1 MASINPENTNI
12 NPKERPTRPGAGPGS
27 VCRYARSDIFRGG
40 HIQYRQV
47 YSIYLSCIM
56 INTTDLQELEVSL
69 PGDWLRKDNG
79 DTYSFTTD
87 NMKLRDERLFRDLHV
102 RRKGGQTMSLR
113 YALTIE
119 EDYCGV
125 MLNDD
130 EFIVRRLVK
139 HEDGS
144 AMMEWQDSA
153 GGLIVFDKL
162 PQATV

>member
-1 MASINPENTNI
+1 
-12 NPKERPTRPGAGPGS
+12 
-27 VCRYARSDIFRGG
+27 
-40 HIQYRQV
+40 
-47 YSIYLSCIM
+47 M
-56 INTTDLQELEVSL
+56 INTTDLQELEISL

-87 NMKLRDERLFRDLHV
+87 HMELRDERMFRDLHI
-102 RRKGGQTMSLR
+102 RRSDGQPMSLR

-119 EDYCGV
+119 EDYCGI

-139 HEDGS
+139 HSDGS

-162 PQATV
+162 PQAAWRA

>member
-1 MASINPENTNI
+1 
-12 NPKERPTRPGAGPGS
+12 
-27 VCRYARSDIFRGG
+27 
-40 HIQYRQV
+40 
-47 YSIYLSCIM
+47 M
-56 INTTDLQELEVSL
+56 INTTDLQELEISL

-87 NMKLRDERLFRDLHV
+87 HMELRDERMFRDLHI
-102 RRKGGQTMSLR
+102 RRSEGQPMSLR

-119 EDYCGV
+119 EDYCGI

-139 HEDGS
+139 HSDGS

-162 PQATV
+162 PQAAWRA

>member
-1 MASINPENTNI
+1 
-12 NPKERPTRPGAGPGS
+12 
-27 VCRYARSDIFRGG
+27 
-40 HIQYRQV
+40 
-47 YSIYLSCIM
+47 M
-56 INTTDLQELEVSL
+56 INTTDFQELEVSL

-87 NMKLRDERLFRDLHV
+87 KMELRDERMFRDLHV
-102 RRKGGQTMSLR
+102 RRAGGQPMSLR

-119 EDYCGV
+119 DDYCGI

-139 HEDGS
+139 HGDGS
-144 AMMEWQDSA
+144 AQMEWQDSA

-162 PQATV
+162 PQAARLA

>member
-1 MASINPENTNI
+1 
-12 NPKERPTRPGAGPGS
+12 
-27 VCRYARSDIFRGG
+27 
-40 HIQYRQV
+40 
-47 YSIYLSCIM
+47 M
-56 INTTDLQELEVSL
+56 INTTDLQELEISL
-69 PGDWLRKDNG
+69 PGDWLRTDNG

-87 NMKLRDERLFRDLHV
+87 NMELRDERMFRDLHI
-102 RRKGGQTMSLR
+102 RRAAGQAMSLR

-119 EDYCGV
+119 DDYCGV

-162 PQATV
+162 PQAARTA

>member
-1 MASINPENTNI
+1 
-12 NPKERPTRPGAGPGS
+12 
-27 VCRYARSDIFRGG
+27 
-40 HIQYRQV
+40 
-47 YSIYLSCIM
+47 M
-56 INTTDLQELEVSL
+56 INTTDLQELEISL

-87 NMKLRDERLFRDLHV
+87 HMELRDERMFRDLHI
-102 RRKGGQTMSLR
+102 RRADGQPMSLR

-119 EDYCGV
+119 EDYCGI

-139 HEDGS
+139 HSDGS

-162 PQATV
+162 PQAAWRA